1 MTQVVVDGTSWS
13 PAFLTSLQ
21 SAGEGNGSGYT
32 IPVGSSAQI
41 AALPWSNVNQIQV
54 MFSKDVNVQKTS
66 LVLSGLSIASYTFSD
81 FSYSSASHTAVW
93 TLASPIGTD
102 KLSLDVHSNG
112 PDFVTDKSGNPLDGE
127 WTNSVSVYPSGNG
140 SAGGDFNFAFNVL
153 PGDPNGD
160 GIVNSQDLALVSSGW
175 LGAGPTGDVNAD
187 GIVNA
192 QDLALLSSNWLATLT
207 PGPPHSG
214 ASVAGADSAAQVVA
228 TLSMAEARRGDS
240 ASAIAVNSP
249 TPTSAASHEIGTS
262 LAAAT
267 RPGEQSSLK
276 NTDLTLRPPSFV
288 GPLQP
293 EHASAFIGRI
303 EQDQPNQ

>member
-1 MTQVVVDGTSWS
+1 M
-13 PAFLTSLQ
+13 
-21 SAGEGNGSGYT
+21 
-32 IPVGSSAQI
+32 
-41 AALPWSNVNQIQV
+41 
-54 MFSKDVNVQKTS
+54 
-66 LVLSGLSIASYTFSD
+66 LVL
-81 FSYSSASHTAVW
+81 
-93 TLASPIGTD
+93 
-102 KLSLDVHSNG
+102 
-112 PDFVTDKSGNPLDGE
+112 
-127 WTNSVSVYPSGNG
+127 
-140 SAGGDFNFAFNVL
+140 
-153 PGDPNGD
+153 
-160 GIVNSQDLALVSSGW
+160 Q
-175 LGAGPTGDVNAD
+175 GDVNAD

-228 TLSMAEARRGDS
+228 TLSMGQSPPAGDS

-276 NTDLTLRPPSFV
+276 NTELTLRPPSFV

-303 EQDQPNQ
+303 DALPHAALTDRVLSQATSKESHSLGPLVRSGIMSLVKSQAAIGSNDTGSDAVEEETVSEQWSSPIDDDLLATLAVSRRP